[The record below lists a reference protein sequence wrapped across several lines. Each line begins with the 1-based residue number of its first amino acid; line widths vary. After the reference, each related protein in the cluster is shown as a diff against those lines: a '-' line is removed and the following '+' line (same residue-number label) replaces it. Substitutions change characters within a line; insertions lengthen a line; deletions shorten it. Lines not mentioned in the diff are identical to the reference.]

1 MIERV
6 EAIRSSA
13 WLIRIAAPVVAL
25 ALLASGCTAP
35 TQPNVS
41 PSPSLSPTA
50 GIRISAVP
58 GIAVDRPTTTP
69 SQPDVDGLVVGLP
82 GRGLTPYLKQKLS
95 WRNCHE
101 GDDTVCTTV
110 LAPLDYADPQS
121 RAVTL
126 ALRKLPATATPRL
139 GTLFINPGGPGASGR
154 DLVSSFDSAGLEQYD
169 ILGWDPRGTGG
180 STPIRC
186 LSDAQAEAYAN
197 LDASPDDAAER
208 EALIQANYDF
218 GQSCRER
225 NGDLLD
231 HIGTVDT
238 VQDLDLLRALVKD
251 SSLNYLGYSYGT
263 QIGATYAELY
273 GGNVGHLVLDAA
285 VDITD
290 NSEVI
295 QAQGFDLA
303 LGNFAAWCADQQC
316 GLGDTKKK
324 VLATITTFIDDL
336 DAHPLPVEDR
346 MLTQTLAM
354 TGIAMA
360 LYGGKASWD
369 PLAVILRRAMAGDG
383 SNLLLAADQLNGRD
397 EDGHFDTM
405 FYAFPAISCL
415 DTKEKGVLDA
425 DRVWAVDQRKAPI
438 FGKYFGPSYTCPLW
452 PARPSSYL
460 TLHLK
465 GAAAPPIVVI
475 GGTGDNATPYQQAV
489 SMADQLR
496 SAVLVTYEGQGHGSY
511 GKSACINKVVV
522 AYLTKNDVPADGTR
536 CT

>member
-6 EAIRSSA
+6 DAVRNKASLA
-13 WLIRIAAPVVAL
+13 RTAAVAVVL
-25 ALLASGCTAP
+25 SLLVAGCTAP
-35 TQPNVS
+35 AQPSAS
-41 PSPSLSPTA
+41 PSPHG

-58 GIAVDRPTTTP
+58 GIAVDRPIAAS
-69 SQPDVDGLVVGLP
+69 SQPAVTGLVDGLP
-82 GRGLTPYLKQKLS
+82 GRGLTPYLTQKLN
-95 WRNCHE
+95 WRDCND
-101 GDDTVCTTV
+101 GDDTVCAKV
-110 LAPLDYADPQS
+110 RAPLDYADPQRS
-121 RAVTL
+121 AVTL
-126 ALRKLPATATPRL
+126 ALRKLPATAAPRL

-154 DLVSSFDSAGLEQYD
+154 DLVSSFDTAGLEQYD
-169 ILGWDPRGTGG
+169 IVGWDPRGTGG

-186 LSDAQAEAYAN
+186 LSDAQADAYSN
-197 LDASPDDAAER
+197 VDASPDNEAER

-218 GQSCRER
+218 GQACRQR

-251 SSLNYLGYSYGT
+251 PKLNYLGYSYGT
-263 QIGATYAELY
+263 QIGATYAELF

-303 LGNFAAWCADQQC
+303 LGNFAAWCAEQEC
-316 GLGDTKKK
+316 GLGATKKE
-324 VLATITTFIDDL
+324 VLATIAAFIDDL
-336 DAHPLPVEDR
+336 DAHPLAVGDR
-346 MLTQTLAM
+346 ELTQTLAM
-354 TGIAMA
+354 TGIAMG
-360 LYGGKASWD
+360 LYGGKASWN
-369 PLAVILRRAMAGDG
+369 PLAMILLRAMDGDG

-425 DRVWAVDQRKAPI
+425 DRVWAADQRKAPV
-438 FGKYFGPSYTCPLW
+438 FGTYFGPSYTCPLW

-460 TLHLK
+460 TLHLT
-465 GAAAPPIVVI
+465 GSAAPPLLVI

-489 SMADQLR
+489 SMAKQLR
-496 SAVLVTYEGQGHGSY
+496 SAVLVTYEGEGHGSY
-511 GKSACINKVVV
+511 GKSPCINKLVV
-522 AYLTKNDVPADGTR
+522 AYLTKDVVPADGTR
-536 CT
+536 CQ

>member
-1 MIERV
+1 MIQRGG
-6 EAIRSSA
+6 AIRNNA
-13 WLIRIAAPVVAL
+13 KLVRIAAAAVVL
-25 ALLASGCTAP
+25 SLLAAGCTSP
-35 TQPNVS
+35 VPPS
-41 PSPSLSPTA
+41 PSPSPLA

-58 GIAVDRPTTTP
+58 GIAVDRPITTA
-69 SQPDVDGLVVGLP
+69 SQPAVPGLVDGLP
-82 GRGLTPYLKQKLS
+82 GEGLTPYLKQKLT
-95 WRNCHE
+95 WRDCND
-101 GDDTVCTTV
+101 GDTTVCTKV
-110 LAPLDYADPQS
+110 RAPLDYADPQS

-139 GTLFINPGGPGASGR
+139 GTLFINPGGPGGSGR
-154 DLVSSFDSAGLEQYD
+154 DLVSTFDRAGLEQYD
-169 ILGWDPRGTGG
+169 IVGWDPRGTGG

-186 LSDAQAEAYAN
+186 LSDAQADAYSN
-197 LDASPDDAAER
+197 LDASPDDEAER
-208 EALIQANYDF
+208 DALIQANYDF
-218 GQSCRER
+218 GQACRQR

-251 SSLNYLGYSYGT
+251 ATLNYLGYSYGT
-263 QIGATYAELY
+263 QIGATYAELF
-273 GGNVGHLVLDAA
+273 GGKAGRLVLDAA

-303 LGNFAAWCADQQC
+303 LGNFAAWCAGQQC
-316 GLGDTKKK
+316 GLGETKKE
-324 VLATITTFIDDL
+324 VLAAITTFVDGL
-336 DAHPLPVEDR
+336 DAHPLAVGDR
-346 MLTQTLAM
+346 ELTQTLAM
-354 TGIAMA
+354 TGVAMA

-369 PLAVILRRAMAGDG
+369 PLAMILLRAIDGDG

-397 EDGHFDTM
+397 ADGHFDTV
-405 FYAFPAISCL
+405 FSAFPAISCL

-425 DRVWAVDQRKAPI
+425 DQVWAADQRKAPI

-460 TLHLK
+460 TLQLT
-465 GAAAPPIVVI
+465 GAAAPPLLVI

-496 SAVLVTYEGQGHGSY
+496 SAVLVTYEGEGHGSY
-511 GKSACINKVVV
+511 GKSPCINKLVV
-522 AYLTKNDVPADGTR
+522 AYLTKGTVPADGTR
-536 CT
+536 CE

>member
-1 MIERV
+1 MTEGV
-6 EAIRSSA
+6 GAIRSNA
-13 WLIRIAAPVVAL
+13 KLVRIAATAVVVAL
-25 ALLASGCTAP
+25 LATGCTPAA
-35 TQPNVS
+35 QPS
-41 PSPSLSPTA
+41 PSPSPLA
-50 GIRISAVP
+50 GIHISAVP
-58 GIAVDRPTTTP
+58 GIAVDRPVSKS
-69 SQPDVDGLVVGLP
+69 SQPDVDGLVDGLP
-82 GRGLTPYLKQKLS
+82 GRALTPYLKQKLT
-95 WRNCHE
+95 WRDCND
-101 GDDTVCTTV
+101 GDDTVCATV

-154 DLVSSFDSAGLEQYD
+154 DLVSSFHTTGLEQYD
-169 ILGWDPRGTGG
+169 IVGWDPRGTGG

-186 LSDAQAEAYAN
+186 LSDAQADAYSN
-197 LDASPDDAAER
+197 LDASPDDEAER

-218 GQSCRER
+218 GQACRQR

-251 SSLNYLGYSYGT
+251 PTLNYLGYSYGT
-263 QIGATYAELY
+263 QIGATYAELF

-303 LGNFAAWCADQQC
+303 LGNFAAWCADQRC
-316 GLGDTKKK
+316 GLGGTKKE
-324 VLATITTFIDDL
+324 VLATITAFIDGL
-336 DAHPLPVEDR
+336 DAQPLPVGNRE
-346 MLTQTLAM
+346 LTQTLAM
-354 TGIAMA
+354 TGIATA
-360 LYGGKASWD
+360 LYGGKASWN
-369 PLAVILRRAMAGDG
+369 PLAVILRRAMDGDG

-397 EDGHFDTM
+397 EDGHFDTV
-405 FYAFPAISCL
+405 FSAFPAISCL

-425 DRVWAVDQRKAPI
+425 DRVWAEDQRKAPI
-438 FGKYFGPSYTCPLW
+438 FGTYFGPDYTCPLW
-452 PARPSSYL
+452 SARPSAYL
-460 TLHLK
+460 TVQLT
-465 GAAAPPIVVI
+465 GASAPPIVVI

-496 SAVLVTYEGQGHGSY
+496 SAVLVTYEGEGHGSY
-511 GKSACINKVVV
+511 GKSPCINKLVV
-522 AYLTKNDVPADGTR
+522 AYLTKDVVPADGTR
-536 CT
+536 CQ